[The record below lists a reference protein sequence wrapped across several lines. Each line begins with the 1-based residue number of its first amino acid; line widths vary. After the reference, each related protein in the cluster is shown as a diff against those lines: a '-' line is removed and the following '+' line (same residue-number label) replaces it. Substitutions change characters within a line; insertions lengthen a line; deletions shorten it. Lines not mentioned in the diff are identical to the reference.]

1 MCCIDI
7 EVSTAVDRSA
17 ECDRCGPPVL
27 VELIVS
33 KHAFSLADCLLT
45 PKSTH
50 KWHY

>member
-7 EVSTAVDRSA
+7 EVSTAVDRSGW
-17 ECDRCGPPVL
+17 DRYVPPVL
-27 VELIVS
+27 VELMVS

-50 KWHY
+50 KWYY